1 MKRKLF
7 TLAVIVICLSIL
19 AGGTFANFT
28 TENTA
33 HNVITSGKVDVELLE
48 TTDKTDP
55 ETGEPLPFKDVTGV
69 MPGREVSKIVQVEN
83 VGTEPAYVRVLV
95 EKEIR
100 KDSSPTSLDTGV
112 IGIDFD
118 TVNWTKKTENDGTT
132 YYYYK
137 DVLGG
142 GVTTEPLFNTVK
154 FNGPDMGNDYQ
165 NSEAYV
171 NVYVMAVQAKNNPVP
186 DGGTVA
192 DDVQGWPEL
201 PQQ

>member
-7 TLAVIVICLSIL
+7 TLATIVICLSIL

-28 TENTA
+28 AEGTA

-48 TTDKTDP
+48 WADDGMEKPFPDKP
-55 ETGEPLPFKDVTGV
+55 VPV
-69 MPGREVSKIVQVEN
+69 MPGTEQTKIVEVKN

-192 DDVQGWPEL
+192 DVEGWPEP
-201 PQQ
+201 PQL

>member
-7 TLAVIVICLSIL
+7 TLATIVICLSIL

-28 TENTA
+28 AEGTA
-33 HNVITSGKVDVELLE
+33 HNVITSGKVDVELRE
-48 TTDKTDP
+48 WADDGMEKPFPDKP
-55 ETGEPLPFKDVTGV
+55 VPV
-69 MPGREVSKIVQVEN
+69 MPGTEQTKIVQVEN
-83 VGTEPAYVRVLV
+83 VGTASAYVRVLV
-95 EKEIR
+95 EKKFDGE
-100 KDSSPTSLDTGV
+100 PGFVGDTDL

-118 TVNWTKKTENDGTT
+118 TTNWTANTESDGKT

-137 DVLGG
+137 EALAGG
-142 GVTTEPLFNTVK
+142 ATTAPLFKKVT
-154 FNGPDMGNDYQ
+154 FNGPDMGNEYQ
-165 NSEAYV
+165 NRKAYV
-171 NVYVMAVQAKNNPVP
+171 NVYVMAVQAANNPVP